1 MDKKINKKFLK
12 TFLLLAW
19 GFLSAL
25 SFAQVK
31 IDIPEARS
39 RAAQNIAVVPFSND
53 RKGEIDYIISADL
66 FKSGFFKPISPK
78 KFSDRPNSPS
88 EINYGTFASL
98 GASYVVIGRVLGNGE
113 GQVVLSEVGGGAVV
127 LNEKIKAANSRA
139 FAHRAANLILEKL
152 TGKAGIFDSKIAYIL
167 ERGKGENRS
176 YSLVVADSDGGN
188 RREIARSNEPIL
200 SPSWS
205 PNGASIAYMTYAN
218 YKSQIVV
225 KSAGGGGGRVVV
237 QSESTVSAPS
247 WSPNSSS
254 LAVAMA
260 DKNGNTDIYLVD
272 MGGGKRRLT
281 NSKSIDTEPVFSSDG
296 RYIYFTSDRGGS
308 PQIYRMNPDG
318 SGVSRAVVGG
328 RYSSNADLSPDN
340 RYMALTR
347 QSGGGYQIGL
357 YELGS
362 GRFTALSSGRLDEGA
377 SFAPN
382 GELLI
387 YATSEGS
394 RRVLKM
400 VNLKGEVVQTLS
412 DPNGKMRDPAW
423 QPKK

>member
-1 MDKKINKKFLK
+1 MKKLILIFVAFWSIL
-12 TFLLLAW
+12 
-19 GFLSAL
+19 G
-25 SFAQVK
+25 FAQVQ

-39 RAAQNIAVVPFSND
+39 RSAQNIAVVPFSND
-53 RKGEIDYIISADL
+53 RAAEIDYIISADL
-66 FKSGFFKPISPK
+66 YKSGFFKPISPK
-78 KFSDRPNSPS
+78 KFSDRPNSPN
-88 EINYGTFASL
+88 EINYAQFGQI
-98 GASYVVIGRVLGNGE
+98 GANYVVIGRILAKGE
-113 GQVVLSEVGGGAVV
+113 GQVVLAEVGGQSIV
-127 LNEKIKAANSRA
+127 LNEKIRASNNRA
-139 FAHRAANLILEKL
+139 FAHQAANLILKQL
-152 TGKAGIFDSKIAYIL
+152 TGKAGIFESKIAYIL
-167 ERGKGENRS
+167 ERGKGQNRS
-176 YSLVVADSDGGN
+176 YSLIVADSDGAN

-205 PNGASIAYMTYAN
+205 PNGARIAYMTYSN

-225 KSAGGGGGRVVV
+225 SGASGGGRVVV
-237 QSESTVSAPS
+237 QSDSTVSAPS
-247 WSPNSSS
+247 WAPDSSR

-260 DKNGNTDIYLVD
+260 DNNGNTDIYIVD

-281 NSKSIDTEPVFSSDG
+281 NSKSIDTEPVFAPDG
-296 RYIYFTSDRGGS
+296 RSIYFTSDRGGS
-308 PQIYRMNPDG
+308 PQIYRMNTDG

-328 RYSSNADLSPDN
+328 KYSSNADISPDS

-362 GRFTALSSGRLDEGA
+362 GRFTALTSGRLDEGA

-387 YATSEGS
+387 YGTSEGS

-423 QPKK
+423 QPVKK